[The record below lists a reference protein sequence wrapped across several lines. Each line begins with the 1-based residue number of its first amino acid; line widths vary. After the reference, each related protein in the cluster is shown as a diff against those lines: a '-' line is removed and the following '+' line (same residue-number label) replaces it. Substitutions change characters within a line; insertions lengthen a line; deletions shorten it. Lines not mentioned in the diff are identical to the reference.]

1 MPSYRRA
8 ASQFGNSTCRVDAL
22 RGAKSARAAAPSGRH
37 PPARFEDAG
46 PAAAG
51 APAVKLP
58 WPVVVFIIALVI
70 PWAIYIGSLRLSP
83 YRIVLIVMIVPCI
96 KRLIGGQAGP
106 LRLPDIAILLY
117 CLWAAVCL
125 AVVHGLSTAIQ
136 SGGILFVETVGGYLL
151 ARVYIRTAEDFY
163 NLVSLLFKV
172 VIFLL
177 PFGLI
182 EMVSGQKP
190 LLQLFGMIL
199 PTIDVAQGEPRWG
212 LARVQGPFEHPILFG
227 VCCGSVL
234 ALTYMVLGHGQS
246 FARKC
251 FKTAIVAGTAFLALS
266 SGPLTALMA
275 QILLLVWNGA
285 LSGMKARWKLL
296 WLMIVGVQLAVYLY
310 SGESVARFYISHAPL
325 FDSWS
330 AYYRLLIWE
339 YGSATVMNHPLFG
352 IGYNEYERP
361 SWMVPSV
368 DMFWLT
374 HGIMFGLPGALFMV
388 LTFIST
394 TVLVGKQTL
403 LGPKLN
409 DFKTGY
415 LIAMA
420 GFFIV
425 GWTVHFWNG
434 TYSLFLFL
442 LASGIW
448 LADDVNSAAGGID
461 GHYRRPMPGGRGRET
476 TVPVVRPENPRRR
489 GYAK

>member
-8 ASQFGNSTCRVDAL
+8 APEFGTLTRRTDVA
-22 RGAKSARAAAPSGRH
+22 RGAKSASALGLNGRHSPASRRDIGTAAAAAP
-37 PPARFEDAG
+37 AG
-46 PAAAG
+46 
-51 APAVKLP
+51 KLP
-58 WPVVVFIIALVI
+58 WPVVLFIIALI
-70 PWAIYIGSLRLSP
+70 MPWAIYVGSLRLSP
-83 YRIVLIVMIVPCI
+83 YRIVLIIMIVPCV
-96 KRLIGGQAGP
+96 KRLIGGEAGP
-106 LRLPDIAILLY
+106 LKFPDIAIFLY

-125 AVVHGLSTAIQ
+125 GVVHGLSTAIQ
-136 SGGILFVETVGGYLL
+136 SGGILFVETIGGYVL

-163 NLVSLLFKV
+163 NLVSLMFKV

-177 PFGLI
+177 PFGII
-182 EMVSGQKP
+182 EMVSGQKL
-190 LLQLFGMIL
+190 LLQLFGIFL

-246 FARKC
+246 FGRKC
-251 FKTAIVAGTAFLALS
+251 FKTAMVAATAFLALS

-275 QILLLVWNGA
+275 QILLLIWNGA
-285 LSGMKARWKLL
+285 LSSMKARWKLL
-296 WLMIVGVQLAVYLY
+296 WLMIIGAQVTVYLY

-339 YGSATVMNHPLFG
+339 YGSATVLNHPLFG

-374 HGIMFGLPGALFMV
+374 HGIMFGLPGALFMS

-394 TVLVGKQTL
+394 TVLVGKKTL

-409 DFKTGY
+409 DYRTGY

-448 LADDVNSAAGGID
+448 LADDVSSAANGVG
-461 GHYRRPMPGGRGRET
+461 E
-476 TVPVVRPENPRRR
+476 RRR
-489 GYAK
+489 KPMSEVRGKVPIASGSRPLRS

>member
-8 ASQFGNSTCRVDAL
+8 APEFGTLTRRTDVA
-22 RGAKSARAAAPSGRH
+22 RGANSASALGLNGRHSPASRRDIGTAAAAAP
-37 PPARFEDAG
+37 AG
-46 PAAAG
+46 
-51 APAVKLP
+51 KLP
-58 WPVVVFIIALVI
+58 WPVVLFIIALI
-70 PWAIYIGSLRLSP
+70 MPWAIYVGSLRLSP
-83 YRIVLIVMIVPCI
+83 YRIVLIIMIVPCI
-96 KRLIGGQAGP
+96 KRLIGGEAGP
-106 LRLPDIAILLY
+106 LKLPDIAIFLY

-125 AVVHGLSTAIQ
+125 GVVHGLSTAIQ
-136 SGGILFVETVGGYLL
+136 SGGILFVETIGGYLL

-163 NLVSLLFKV
+163 NLVSLMFKV

-177 PFGLI
+177 PFGII

-190 LLQLFGMIL
+190 LLQLFGIFL

-246 FARKC
+246 FGRKC
-251 FKTAIVAGTAFLALS
+251 FKTAMVAATAFLALS

-275 QILLLVWNGA
+275 QILLLIWNGV
-285 LSGMKARWKLL
+285 LSSMKARWKLL
-296 WLMIVGVQLAVYLY
+296 WLMIIGAQVTVYLY

-339 YGSATVMNHPLFG
+339 YGSATVLNHPLFG

-374 HGIMFGLPGALFMV
+374 HGIMFGLPGALFMS

-394 TVLVGKQTL
+394 TVLVGKKTL

-409 DFKTGY
+409 DYRTGY

-448 LADDVNSAAGGID
+448 LADDVSSAANGVG
-461 GHYRRPMPGGRGRET
+461 E
-476 TVPVVRPENPRRR
+476 RRR
-489 GYAK
+489 KPMSEVRGKVPIASGSRPLRS